1 LRSRVIQRYK
11 NDQLLLYEEK
21 YVVDDKYE
29 KGHTILEEENYLDD
43 EHRES
48 SWWEIFGHDNKFNP
62 PAEEDVEPSFTL
74 PVIGAW
80 RNIFPEIIVEN
91 ESPPKL
97 IEYFQGKAL
106 GSNHEENIQKLWC
119 LMKNRKSLKHLS
131 EKKVW
136 LLIEALRVAY
146 ISLWGLHTKRSLE
159 VSINR

>member
-1 LRSRVIQRYK
+1 VFQRYK
-11 NDQLLLYEEK
+11 NDQSVLDEVK
-21 YVVDDKYE
+21 YVVDDEYQKDQI
-29 KGHTILEEENYLDD
+29 HSEEEKYIVDD
-43 EHRES
+43 EYRES
-48 SWWEIFGHDNKFNP
+48 NWWKIFGHDNKFNP
-62 PAEEDVEPSFTL
+62 PAEEEYEPSFTL

-80 RNIFPEIIVEN
+80 RKAFPEVVVEN

-106 GSNHEENIQKLWC
+106 GANHEENIQSLWS
-119 LMKNRKSLKHLS
+119 LMRNRKSFKNLS